1 MKRLIL
7 VLVASFACAAL
18 FGCAHPIT
26 MNPDLAGIKGDGS
39 PVINQQVGYHISD
52 AARSIEVTTPG
63 GGGDKVR
70 YFPYRDLEPG
80 FYKALGEV
88 FKGVTRVTDPK
99 DVDTLRRSGV
109 NLLISPEIATA
120 SFSES
125 VLTWP
130 PTQFTIVLTCKVT
143 DADGKLLD
151 TVKATGDGRAS
162 FDEFK
167 SNFSL
172 AAVRASNDAL
182 ARLVK
187 ALRESPA
194 VRKP

>member
-1 MKRLIL
+1 MKRLFQIFSAAI
-7 VLVASFACAAL
+7 VCAAL
-18 FGCAHPIT
+18 IGCAHPIT
-26 MNPDLAGIKGDGS
+26 MNPDLATVKGDGS
-39 PVINQQVGYHISD
+39 PLIDKLAGYHMTD
-52 AARSIEVTTPG
+52 ASRAIEITTPG

-70 YFPYRDLEPG
+70 YFPYRDIESG

-88 FKGVTRVTDPK
+88 FKGVTKVADPK
-99 DVDTLRRSGV
+99 DAEALRKSGV
-109 NLLISPEIATA
+109 NLLITPEISTT
-120 SFSES
+120 SFSDS

-130 PTQFTIVLTCKVT
+130 PTQFTVALTCKVT
-143 DADGKLLD
+143 DAGGQVLD
-151 TVKATGDGRAS
+151 TVKVTGDGRAS

-182 ARLVK
+182 ARLIK

>member
-1 MKRLIL
+1 
-7 VLVASFACAAL
+7 
-18 FGCAHPIT
+18 
-26 MNPDLAGIKGDGS
+26 MNPDLASVKGDGS
-39 PVINQQVGYHISD
+39 PLVEKTAGYHISE
-52 AARSIEVTTPG
+52 ASRALEVTTPG

-70 YFPYRDLEPG
+70 YFPYRDIESG
-80 FYKALGEV
+80 FYKALSEV
-88 FKGVTRVTDPK
+88 FKGITKVTDPK
-99 DVDTLRRSGV
+99 DSEAIRKSGV
-109 NLLISPEIATA
+109 NLLITPEISTT
-120 SFSES
+120 SFSDS

-130 PTQFTIVLTCKVT
+130 PTQFTVTLSCTVT
-143 DADGKLLD
+143 DAGGQVVD
-151 TVKATGDGRAS
+151 TVKVTGDGRAS

>member
-1 MKRLIL
+1 MKRLFQLFSATI
-7 VLVASFACAAL
+7 VCAAL
-18 FGCAHPIT
+18 IGCAHPIT
-26 MNPDLAGIKGDGS
+26 MNPDLATVKGDGS
-39 PVINQQVGYHISD
+39 PLIDKLAGYHMTD
-52 AARSIEVTTPG
+52 ASRAIEITTPG

-70 YFPYRDLEPG
+70 YFPYRDIESG

-88 FKGVTRVTDPK
+88 FKGVTKVADPK
-99 DVDTLRRSGV
+99 DAESLRKSGV
-109 NLLISPEIATA
+109 NLLITPEISTT
-120 SFSES
+120 SFSDS

-130 PTQFTIVLTCKVT
+130 PTQFTVVLTCKVT
-143 DADGKLLD
+143 DAGGQVLD
-151 TVKATGDGRAS
+151 TVKVTGDGRAS

-182 ARLVK
+182 ARLIK